1 VTCQVL
7 RILSNCNPS
16 ILAGI
21 YIHIPFCR
29 KRCHYCDFF
38 KSTDLSQKARLLAGL
53 KKELQNRASELG
65 SEEIATI
72 YFGGGTPSV
81 LLIDELKDLLNTI
94 KENYQIAENAEITL
108 EVNPDD
114 LTQAILS
121 ALKQIG
127 FNRLSMGVQSFS
139 ESDLKLMNRRHG
151 VLQAVQS
158 VKWAKKAGFSNI
170 SIDLIYG
177 LPNQTIEDW
186 ERNIRIAVE
195 LDVQHISAYN
205 LTYHEGTVFYD
216 QLKKGILKE
225 LPDELSLQQFE
236 LLIKILKEAGFE
248 HYEISNFCKPGLYS
262 QHNSSYWKTK
272 KYLGIGP
279 SAHSYNLKSR
289 RWNVSSISKYLDGL
303 ENNQS
308 YFETE
313 ILTEQDRYNDFIITG
328 LRTIWGISEEFL
340 QSTFQLKYFTHF
352 QEYKEKYLLSGHVSC
367 ISGIVSLSSEG
378 LFISDKIMAD
388 FMVVESC

>member
-1 VTCQVL
+1 ML
-7 RILSNCNPS
+7 E
-16 ILAGI
+16 
-21 YIHIPFCR
+21 
-29 KRCHYCDFF
+29 
-38 KSTDLSQKARLLAGL
+38 GL
-53 KKELQNRASELG
+53 KKELQSRAPELV
-65 SEEIATI
+65 SEEINTI

-81 LLIDELKDLLNTI
+81 LLIDELKDLLNI
-94 KENYQIAENAEITL
+94 IYQNYQVAENVEITL
-108 EVNPDD
+108 EANPDD
-114 LTQAILS
+114 LSQAILS

-151 VLQAVQS
+151 VMQAVQS

-177 LPNQTIEDW
+177 LPNQTIEEW
-186 ERNIRIAVE
+186 ERNVRIAVE

-216 QLKKGILKE
+216 QLKKGILRE

-236 LLIKILKEAGFE
+236 MLVKILKEAGFE
-248 HYEISNFCKPGLYS
+248 HYEISNFCQPGLYS
-262 QHNSSYWKTK
+262 QHNSSYWKSR

-279 SAHSYNLKSR
+279 SAHSYDLASR
-289 RWNVSSISKYLDGL
+289 RWNVSSIAKYLDGL
-303 ENNQS
+303 ENNQPYS
-308 YFETE
+308 ERE

-328 LRTIWGISEEFL
+328 LRTVWGISEEYIQTTFSSEYFNHFVKMKVKYL
-340 QSTFQLKYFTHF
+340 QSGQLICN
-352 QEYKEKYLLSGHVSC
+352 SGTTS
-367 ISGIVSLSSEG
+367 ISPEG

>member
-1 VTCQVL
+1 M
-7 RILSNCNPS
+7 
-16 ILAGI
+16 AGI
-21 YIHIPFCR
+21 YLHIPFCR

-38 KSTDLSQKARLLAGL
+38 KSTDLSQKTRLLEGL
-53 KKELQNRASELG
+53 RTELETRAPELA
-65 SEEIATI
+65 SEEINTI
-72 YFGGGTPSV
+72 YLGGGTPSV
-81 LLIDELKDLLNTI
+81 LLIDELKDLLHTI
-94 KENYQIAENAEITL
+94 LQNYRVSPEAEITM
-108 EVNPDD
+108 EANPDD
-114 LTQAILS
+114 LSQAILS
-121 ALKQIG
+121 AIREIG

-151 VLQAVQS
+151 VMQALQS

-177 LPNQTIEDW
+177 LPNQTLEEW

-236 LLIKILKEAGFE
+236 MLISILKDAGFE

-262 QHNSSYWKTK
+262 QHNSSYWKSK

-279 SAHSYNLKSR
+279 SAHSFDLVTR
-289 RWNVSSISKYLDGL
+289 RWNVSSVSGYLDGV
-303 ENNQS
+303 ENGKPYS
-308 YFETE
+308 ESE
-313 ILTEQDRYNDFIITG
+313 ILTEQDRFNDYIITG
-328 LRTIWGISEEFL
+328 LRTIWGISEEVIQTEFSVPYL
-340 QSTFQLKYFTHF
+340 AHF
-352 QEYKEKYLLSGHVSC
+352 QKIRDKYLHSGHVLITSEKTC
-367 ISGIVSLSSEG
+367 LGPEG
-378 LFISDKIMAD
+378 LFISDQIMAD
-388 FMVVESC
+388 FMVVE

>member
-1 VTCQVL
+1 M
-7 RILSNCNPS
+7 
-16 ILAGI
+16 AGI

-53 KKELQNRASELG
+53 KKELQSRASELV
-65 SEEIATI
+65 SEEINTI

-81 LLIDELKDLLNTI
+81 LLIDELKALINTI
-94 KENYQIAENAEITL
+94 KDHYQVTENAEITL
-108 EVNPDD
+108 EANPDD
-114 LTQAILS
+114 LSQAILS
-121 ALKQIG
+121 ALKQTG

-139 ESDLKLMNRRHG
+139 EADLKLMNRRHG
-151 VLQAVQS
+151 VMQAVQS
-158 VKWAKKAGFSNI
+158 VKWAKKASFSNI

-177 LPNQTIEDW
+177 LPNQTIEEW
-186 ERNIRIAVE
+186 ERNVRIAVE
-195 LDVQHISAYN
+195 LDVQHVSAYN
-205 LTYHEGTVFYD
+205 LTYHEGTVFYE

-236 LLIKILKEAGFE
+236 VLIKILKEAGFE

-262 QHNSSYWKTK
+262 QHNSSYWKSQ

-279 SAHSYNLKSR
+279 SAHSYDLVSR

-303 ENNQS
+303 ENDQPYS
-308 YFETE
+308 ESE

-328 LRTIWGISEEFL
+328 LRTVWGISEEFIK
-340 QSTFQLKYFTHF
+340 TAFTPKYAVHF
-352 QEYKEKYLLSGHVSC
+352 QKCKEKYLQSGHLLCNSGTVS
-367 ISGIVSLSSEG
+367 ISPEG
-378 LFISDKIMAD
+378 LFISEKIMAD

>member
-1 VTCQVL
+1 M
-7 RILSNCNPS
+7 IFM
-16 ILAGI
+16 AGI

-53 KKELQNRASELG
+53 KKELQSRASELT
-65 SEEIATI
+65 SEEINTI

-81 LLIDELKDLLNTI
+81 LLIDEFKDLLITI
-94 KENYQIAENAEITL
+94 KEHYQVTDNAEITL
-108 EVNPDD
+108 EANPDD

-121 ALKQIG
+121 ALNQIG

-151 VLQAVQS
+151 VMQALQS
-158 VKWAKKAGFSNI
+158 VKWAKRAGFDNI

-177 LPNQTIEDW
+177 LPNQTLEEW
-186 ERNIRIAVE
+186 ERNVRIAVE

-205 LTYHEGTVFYD
+205 LTYHEGTVFYG

-225 LPDELSLQQFE
+225 LPDELSVQQFE
-236 LLIKILKEAGFE
+236 MLIKILKEAGFE

-262 QHNSSYWKTK
+262 QHNTSYWKSK

-279 SAHSYNLKSR
+279 SAHSYDLVSR
-289 RWNVSSISKYLDGL
+289 RWNVSSISKYLDAL

-328 LRTIWGISEEFL
+328 LRTIWGISEEFV
-340 QSTFQLKYFTHF
+340 QNSFSEIYKTHF
-352 QEYKEKYLLSGHVSC
+352 QKLKEKYLQSGHLLYHSGTVC
-367 ISGIVSLSSEG
+367 ISPEG

-388 FMVVESC
+388 FMVVESV